1 MRFSVIVPSFNNGE
15 WISKTLDSILNQTF
29 KDFEIIVVDDM
40 STDNS
45 LEVIKSKL
53 RPSVDDIVI
62 NQSKRLNGGSR
73 NEGIIRAKG
82 EYLIFIDSDDWFI
95 DNKVFEDIDRKLNGE
110 DILFTGYITH
120 SKTSDIMVNP
130 IITSLEQAKMLP
142 TCAIWTKVVKA
153 ELMKKALFPEG
164 TLFEDR
170 IQHYWLLDQA
180 KTFNTLGRPTVVW
193 NRENINSISISKE
206 KIWYTYRFN
215 YCGELYRYLKTLP
228 EGKFREFVKDELK
241 GFMES
246 INKAVDDL

>member
-1 MRFSVIVPSFNNGE
+1 MRFSVIIPSCNNGE
-15 WISKTLDSILNQTF
+15 WIGKTLDSVLNQTF
-29 KDFEIIVVDDM
+29 QDFEIIVVDDM

-45 LEVIKSKL
+45 VEIIKSKL

-120 SKTSDIMVNP
+120 SKTSDILVNP
-130 IITSLEQAKMLP
+130 IITDLEQSKMSF

-180 KTFNTLGRPTVVW
+180 KTFTNLGRAAVIW
-193 NRENINSISISKE
+193 NRENTNSISISKE
-206 KIWYTYRFN
+206 NIWYTYRFN
-215 YCGELYRYLKTLP
+215 YCGELYRYIKTLP
-228 EGKFREFVKDELK
+228 DGKFKDFVKDELK
-241 GFMES
+241 GYMES
-246 INKAVDDL
+246 INKAVEEL

>member
-1 MRFSVIVPSFNNGE
+1 MRFSVIIPSFNNEE
-15 WISKTLDSILNQTF
+15 WIGKCLDSVLNQTF
-29 KDFEIIVVDDM
+29 QDFEIIVVDDM

-53 RPSVDDIVI
+53 RPSVDIFI
-62 NQSKRLNGGSR
+62 TNQSKRLNGGSR

-82 EYLIFIDSDDWFI
+82 EYLIFIDSDDWLI

-110 DILFTGYITH
+110 DVLFTGYITH

-130 IITSLEQAKMLP
+130 IITSLEQGKMLP
-142 TCAIWTKVVKA
+142 SCAIWLKVVKR
-153 ELMKKALFPEG
+153 EKMVLFPEG

-170 IQHYWLLDQA
+170 IQHYWLLDHVE
-180 KTFNTLGRPTVVW
+180 TFTNLGRPTVVW
-193 NRENINSISISKE
+193 NRENTNSISISKE

-215 YCGELYRYLKTLP
+215 YCGELYRYIKTLP
-228 EGKFREFVKDELK
+228 DGKFKNFVKDELK

-246 INKAVDDL
+246 INKAVDEL

>member
-1 MRFSVIVPSFNNGE
+1 MRFSVIIPSCNNGK
-15 WISKTLDSILNQTF
+15 WIGKTLDSILSQTF
-29 KDFEIIVVDDM
+29 KDYEIIVVDDM

-53 RPSVDDIVI
+53 RDIDVCVI

-95 DNKVFEDIDRKLNGE
+95 DNTVFEDIDKKLNGE
-110 DILFTGYITH
+110 DVMFLGYLTH
-120 SKTSDIMVNP
+120 QKTSDILVNP
-130 IITSLEQAKMLP
+130 IITDLEQSKMSF

-170 IQHYWLLDQA
+170 IQHYQLLDQV
-180 KTFNTLGRPTVVW
+180 KTFTNLGRAALVW
-193 NRENINSISISKE
+193 NRENTNCISISKE
-206 KIWYTYRFN
+206 HIWYTYRFN
-215 YCGELYRYLKTLP
+215 YCGELYRYIKTLP
-228 EGKFREFVKDELK
+228 EGKFKDYVKEELN
-241 GFMES
+241 GYMES
-246 INKAVDDL
+246 INKAVDEL